1 MPACGVVLRLKG
13 CRWWWYAVAAGLLVA
28 QWAAPLALSRGPFL
42 GVAWIWPVL
51 IWSAMGAR
59 EARHD
64 THELILSAA
73 NNLSRQLPA
82 CWLAGVAVA
91 AVTGGGAAVRLLL
104 AGQFSGML
112 AWSAGALFV
121 PALALALGV
130 WSGTSKVFEALYTT
144 LWYIG
149 PLNGVPGFDFT
160 GGASGALTVRY
171 ALVHLALSG
180 ALLLGALLGR
190 RRQLRTA

>member
-1 MPACGVVLRLKG
+1 MVFAIARADFLELVR
-13 CRWWWYAVAAGLLVA
+13 RTSFLL
-28 QWAAPLALSRGPFL
+28 
-42 GVAWIWPVL
+42 
-51 IWSAMGAR
+51 
-59 EARHD
+59 
-64 THELILSAA
+64 T
-73 NNLSRQLPA
+73 
-82 CWLAGVAVA
+82 
-91 AVTGGGAAVRLLL
+91 LLL
-104 AGQFSGML
+104 AVYLGYAAATGKI
-112 AWSAGALFV
+112 ALR
-121 PALALALGV
+121 LGEYRGV
-130 WSGTSKVFEALYTT
+130 YTSPWIGTSKVFEALYST